1 MNPIRDQLVWNRL
14 LAIVEEQAQT
24 LMRTAFSTVVREA
37 GDLSAGVFNT
47 QGEMLAQAVTGT
59 PGHVNAMAR
68 SVGKFLARHP
78 IETLHPGDVLV
89 TNNPWDGTGHLNDF
103 TVVTPIFREYPPRL
117 GGEGILPSHAP
128 QGASVPTLADDHGIG
143 GSRNAPVGAS
153 EGKMPSPQRPSLR
166 PVALFAATSHI
177 ADVGGLGFGPD
188 GREVYEEGLHVPIMP
203 LFERGEINA
212 TLMRLIVAN
221 VRDPMVA
228 EGDLYSLAACN
239 RTGGE
244 QLLKALA
251 EFELDELDSVGQRI
265 IDTSRRAMAAEISRV
280 PDGRYRHAMT
290 VDGYDSPI
298 TVVCCL
304 TVDGDAIDIDFDGT
318 SPTSPRGINV
328 PLNYTEAYASF
339 GVRCVVGNDIPNNA
353 GSLAAITV
361 RAPAGCI
368 LNAEF
373 PAAVSARHA
382 LGQMLPDV
390 ILGCLEQALPG
401 RAPAEGAS
409 CIWNP
414 VLRSAAGAQGNFA
427 SRAFVINPIFN
438 GGTGA
443 RPTQDGLSTT
453 AFPSGVRTTPTE
465 VNEVSAPLIIRRREY
480 LPDTGG
486 SGEYRGG
493 LGQVIEIEHAD
504 GAPFVISKMFDRID
518 HAAQGRRGGDAG
530 KLGRVFLRQPDG
542 SEHPLRGKGRDTV
555 PAGATLVMETPGGGG
570 IGDAHDRDSASVRAD
585 LDAGLITR

>member
-68 SVGKFLARHP
+68 SVGKFLAHHP
-78 IETLHPGDVLV
+78 VATLHPGDVLV

-103 TVVTPIFREYPPRL
+103 TVVTPIF
-117 GGEGILPSHAP
+117 AP
-128 QGASVPTLADDHGIG
+128 EDGT
-143 GSRNAPVGAS
+143 
-153 EGKMPSPQRPSLR
+153 R

-188 GREVYEEGLHVPIMP
+188 GREIYEEGLHVPIMP

-212 TLMRLIVAN
+212 TLMRLIAAN

-251 EFELDELDSVGQRI
+251 EFELEELDTVGQRI

-280 PDGRYRHAMT
+280 PDGRYRHTMT

-304 TVDGDAIDIDFDGT
+304 TVGGDAIDIDFDGT
-318 SPTSPRGINV
+318 SPTSPHGINV

-361 RAPAGCI
+361 RAPAGSI

-414 VLRSAAGAQGNFA
+414 VLRSASGAQGNFS

-493 LGQVIEIEHAD
+493 LGQVIEIEHAE

-530 KLGRVFLRQPDG
+530 RPGRVFLRRPDG

-570 IGDAHDRDSASVRAD
+570 IGDAHDRDPASIRAD
-585 LDAGLITR
+585 LQAGLTTDAE

>member
-47 QGEMLAQAVTGT
+47 RGEMLAQAVTGT
-59 PGHVNAMAR
+59 PGHVNAMAA

-78 IETLHPGDVLV
+78 VATLHPGDVLV

-103 TVVTPIFREYPPRL
+103 TVVTPIF
-117 GGEGILPSHAP
+117 AP
-128 QGASVPTLADDHGIG
+128 EQGD
-143 GSRNAPVGAS
+143 
-153 EGKMPSPQRPSLR
+153 R

-188 GREVYEEGLHVPIMP
+188 GREIFEEGLHVPIMP

-212 TLMRLIVAN
+212 TLMRLIAAN
-221 VRDPMVA
+221 VRDPVVA

-244 QLLKALA
+244 QLLAAMA
-251 EFELDELDSVGQRI
+251 EFGLKEVDTVGARI
-265 IDTSRRAMAAEISRV
+265 IAISRRAMAEEISQV
-280 PDGRYRHAMT
+280 PDGRYRHTMT
-290 VDGYDSPI
+290 VDGYDTPI

-318 SPTSPRGINV
+318 SPTSPHGINV

-353 GSLAAITV
+353 GSLEAITV

-401 RAPAEGAS
+401 TTPAEGAS

-414 VLRSAAGAQGNFA
+414 VLRSASGATGNFA
-427 SRAFVINPIFN
+427 APAFVINPIFN

-443 RPTQDGLSTT
+443 RPSQDGLSTT

-465 VNEVSAPLIIRRREY
+465 VNEVSAPLVIRRREY
-480 LPDTGG
+480 LPGTGG
-486 SGEYRGG
+486 AGEFRGG
-493 LGQVIEIEHAD
+493 LGQVVEIEHAQ

-518 HAAQGRRGGDAG
+518 HAAQGRRNGGAG
-530 KLGRVFLRQPDG
+530 KPGRVFLRLADG
-542 SEHPLRGKGRDTV
+542 TEQPLRGKGRDTV

-570 IGDAHDRDSASVRAD
+570 IGDPHDRDPAAVLAD
-585 LDAGLITR
+585 RDAGLIVRTVAKGETGAEAGAQ